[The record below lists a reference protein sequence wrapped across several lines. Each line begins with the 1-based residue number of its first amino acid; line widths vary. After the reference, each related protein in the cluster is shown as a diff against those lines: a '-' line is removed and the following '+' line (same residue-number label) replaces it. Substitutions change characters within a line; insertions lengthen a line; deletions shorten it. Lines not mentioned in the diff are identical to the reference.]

1 MEDFDTI
8 REFLIES
15 NENLGRL
22 DQEIVELEKD
32 PNNRELVASIF
43 RTIHTIKGT
52 CGFLGFDKLT
62 GVNHSAENILSQVRD
77 GKRRVTNNLISIVL
91 ESVDATKEILE
102 VIDRTSSEG
111 ENAFDDLK
119 QRLHA
124 FSESTEEAEGN
135 FVRQKT
141 QIAEVPVE
149 EPVAQ
154 TPAEIQ
160 TPEVPPSE
168 AAPRLDL
175 TENDDGIDSETA
187 ILLKA
192 LLGEQN
198 EEQELAALETASAP
212 KATQGPVAEPHSAT
226 VIQTAEA
233 KTQTPNGV
241 QPAPIIETTMS
252 EQNPIPESSASSN
265 EVSSNQ
271 VASAPPKPVQPIAP
285 PAAAAQPAPP
295 PPLKAAAAA
304 AGAEG
309 GDRAGGTKN
318 NAVLDSTIRVDVGL
332 LDKLMNL
339 VGELVLARNQ
349 VLQFTAK
356 LEAGTFNATSQRLNL
371 ITSELQESV
380 MKTRMQP
387 IGIVWGKFPRV
398 VRDLAAECGKYIHLN
413 MDGAET
419 ELDRTIIEA
428 IKDPLTHIVR
438 NSCDH
443 GIERPDERVKKGK
456 TATGRLLLRAFHE
469 GGHVNIEISDD
480 GAGINPDK
488 VKAKAIQKGLLSAEQ
503 AQRLTEREA
512 INLIFLPGFSTAEK
526 ISNISGRGVGMDVVK
541 TNIER
546 IGGVVDLASTEGQ
559 GTTIKIK
566 IPLTLAIIPGL
577 VVTGAG
583 QRFVIPQ
590 VSLFE
595 LIRLEGENGLR
606 QIERI
611 HGTPVYRRRGKLLPL
626 TFLNEILKVPARNS
640 ESDVVNIVVLQAE
653 DSEFGLVVDGIN
665 DTQEIVVKPLGK
677 RLKGLSMYSGAT
689 IMGDGKVA
697 LILDVLGI
705 AQRSG
710 VLRESREVR
719 AANKEKKQDQST
731 KDKQTMLLFSA
742 GRFERLAV
750 PLSLVARLEEI
761 PSGDVEHA
769 AGRMVVQYRG
779 QILPLV
785 SLAGQL
791 DPGADTNLP
800 PGQNVQV
807 VVFSNGGRLIGLVV
821 DRILDIVEEHVT
833 VRKSSETFGL
843 MGSAVV
849 GQKVTDFVDLHEII
863 ANTGE
868 KWAAGQ
874 KNLLAGATV
883 MVVEKSPFA
892 RAHLRSSLEM
902 AGYRVVE
909 ASGFQEAV
917 DKLSREKVRIVAA
930 SPEFI
935 EVAQHVRGNPK
946 LAHIRLLGL
955 LADSSEQAK
964 HLDSQWFEDFQLKFD
979 RKAMLGSLERLA
991 EAVEQSEREL
1001 AGVGH

>member
-32 PNNRELVASIF
+32 PTNRELVASIF

-62 GVNHSAENILSQVRD
+62 GVTHSAENILSQVRE
-77 GKRRVTNNLISIVL
+77 GKRKATNSLISIIL

-102 VIDRTSSEG
+102 IIEQTAAEG
-111 ENAFDDLK
+111 ENAYEELK
-119 QRLHA
+119 GRLHA
-124 FSESTEEAEGN
+124 FSEADEQTEGQFVKAKAAPKPAAAEPTAKEAPKAVEEAPRTDSGADSVEPAE
-135 FVRQKT
+135 T
-141 QIAEVPVE
+141 IAE
-149 EPVAQ
+149 
-154 TPAEIQ
+154 I
-160 TPEVPPSE
+160 
-168 AAPRLDL
+168 DL
-175 TENDDGIDSETA
+175 ETS
-187 ILLKA
+187 ILMKA
-192 LLGEQN
+192 LLEAGVIQEATQEAPALLERKEAQPMAEPN
-198 EEQELAALETASAP
+198 KEAEPIEPEIEVASSHAREQE
-212 KATQGPVAEPHSAT
+212 
-226 VIQTAEA
+226 I
-233 KTQTPNGV
+233 
-241 QPAPIIETTMS
+241 TMS
-252 EQNPIPESSASSN
+252 EQKQIPEVG
-265 EVSSNQ
+265 EE
-271 VASAPPKPVQPIAP
+271 QPQ
-285 PAAAAQPAPP
+285 AAEITMQQPA
-295 PPLKAAAAA
+295 KAVAAA
-304 AGAEG
+304 AGAGADG
-309 GDRAGGTKN
+309 GERGGPAKN

-339 VGELVLARNQ
+339 VGKLVLARNQ

-387 IGIVWGKFPRV
+387 IGIVWSKFPRV
-398 VRDLAAECGKYIHLN
+398 VRDLAAECGKYILLT

-443 GIERPDERVKKGK
+443 GIERPDDRVKKGK
-456 TATGRLLLRAFHE
+456 TATGRLSLRAFHE

-480 GAGINPDK
+480 GGGINPER

-503 AQRLTEREA
+503 GQRLTEREA

-526 ISNISGRGVGMDVVK
+526 VSNISGRGVGMDVVK

-546 IGGVVDLASTEGQ
+546 IGGVVDLASTDGL
-559 GTTIKIK
+559 GTTIRIK

-583 QRFVIPQ
+583 ERFVIPQ

-595 LIRLEGENGLR
+595 LIRLEGDSGMR

-626 TFLNEILKVPARNS
+626 TFLNEILKVPGNKTA
-640 ESDVVNIVVLQAE
+640 SDVVNIVVLQAE

-710 VLRESREVR
+710 VLRESRDAR
-719 AANKEKKQDQST
+719 AATKEKKQDQPG
-731 KDKQTMLLFSA
+731 KERQTLLLFSA

-761 PSGDVEHA
+761 PSAQVEHA

-785 SLAGQL
+785 SLAAQI
-791 DPGADTNLP
+791 DPTADTSLP
-800 PGQNVQV
+800 KDQNVQV
-807 VVFSNGGRLIGLVV
+807 VVFSNGDQLIGLVV
-821 DRILDIVEEHVT
+821 DRILDIVEEQVT
-833 VRKSSETFGL
+833 VRKSSEAFGL

-863 ANTGE
+863 GNSGE
-868 KWAAGQ
+868 KWATGL
-874 KNLLAGATV
+874 KRSGGSTV
-883 MVVEKSPFA
+883 MVAEQSSFA
-892 RAHLRSSLEM
+892 RAHLRSSIEM

-909 ASGFQEAV
+909 AAGFQEAV
-917 DKLSREKVRIVAA
+917 DKLSREKVGILAA
-930 SPEFI
+930 SVDLSEL
-935 EVAQHVRGNPK
+935 ARHVKSNPK

-955 LADSSEQAK
+955 LADGGNSSK
-964 HLDSQWFEDFQLKFD
+964 HADAGLFEDFQLKFD
-979 RKAMLGSLERLA
+979 RKAMLTSLQRLA
-991 EAVEQSEREL
+991 AAVEQGEQEL
-1001 AGVGH
+1001 AGVSR

>member
-1 MEDFDTI
+1 LDPSSASFMEDFDTI

-22 DQEIVELEKD
+22 DQEIVELEKN
-32 PNNRELVASIF
+32 PSNRELVASIF

-62 GVNHSAENILSQVRD
+62 GVTHSAENILSQVRE
-77 GKRRVTNNLISIVL
+77 GKRKATNALISIIL
-91 ESVDATKEILE
+91 ESVDATKEILD
-102 VIDRTSSEG
+102 VIERTAAEG
-111 ENAFDDLK
+111 ENAYEELK
-119 QRLHA
+119 VRLHA
-124 FSESTEEAEGN
+124 FSEADESTEAQYVKKNAGGQSPIPALATTGELPIGVALAAGEN
-135 FVRQKT
+135 VADQSPPPPT
-141 QIAEVPVE
+141 EEQI
-149 EPVAQ
+149 
-154 TPAEIQ
+154 
-160 TPEVPPSE
+160 
-168 AAPRLDL
+168 DL
-175 TENDDGIDSETA
+175 ENS
-187 ILLKA
+187 ILMKA
-192 LLGEQN
+192 LLGEEMTTQGHEAAPVAIDSRPA
-198 EEQELAALETASAP
+198 EEANSEPVVEVKPLTQSELRAEKEVLVNAAVTRATPMSVQQTNSEVNASSGEAQASTAPAVLAEPTP
-212 KATQGPVAEPHSAT
+212 KAVAPTA
-226 VIQTAEA
+226 AEA
-233 KTQTPNGV
+233 DGSERA
-241 QPAPIIETTMS
+241 APS
-252 EQNPIPESSASSN
+252 
-265 EVSSNQ
+265 
-271 VASAPPKPVQPIAP
+271 
-285 PAAAAQPAPP
+285 
-295 PPLKAAAAA
+295 
-304 AGAEG
+304 
-309 GDRAGGTKN
+309 KN
-318 NAVLDSTIRVDVGL
+318 NAVLDSTIRVDVVL

-349 VLQFTAK
+349 VLQFTAR

-371 ITSELQESV
+371 ITSELQENV

-387 IGIVWGKFPRV
+387 IGIVWSKFPRV
-398 VRDLAAECGKYIHLN
+398 VRDLAAECGKYIHLT

-456 TATGRLLLRAFHE
+456 TATGRLTLRAFHE

-480 GAGINPDK
+480 GGGINPAR
-488 VKAKAIQKGLLSAEQ
+488 VKAKAVQKGLLSAEQ

-512 INLIFLPGFSTAEK
+512 NNLIFLPGFSTAEK
-526 ISNISGRGVGMDVVK
+526 VSNLSGRGVGMDVVK

-546 IGGVVDLASTEGQ
+546 IGGVVDLSSTEGQ

-577 VVTGAG
+577 VITGAG

-595 LIRLEGENGLR
+595 LIRLEGEAGMR

-626 TFLNEILKVPARNS
+626 TFLNEILRVPGVKS

-710 VLRESREVR
+710 VLRESREAR
-719 AANKEKKQDQST
+719 AANKEKKRDQAT
-731 KDKQTMLLFSA
+731 KDRQTLLLFSA
-742 GRFERLAV
+742 GKFERLAV

-761 PSGDVEHA
+761 PMAQVEHA
-769 AGRMVVQYRG
+769 SGHMVVQYRG

-785 SLAGQL
+785 SLAAQL
-791 DPGADTNLP
+791 DPSVDATQPNDENL
-800 PGQNVQV
+800 QV
-807 VVFSNGGRLIGLVV
+807 VVFGNGDQLIGVVV
-821 DRILDIVEEHVT
+821 DRIIDIVEEHVT
-833 VRKSSETFGL
+833 ARKSSKTVGL
-843 MGSAVV
+843 MGSALV
-849 GQKVTDFVDLHEII
+849 GQKVTDFLDLQQVI
-863 ANTGE
+863 ANSGE

-874 KNLLAGATV
+874 KSVGGSTVLLLESSA
-883 MVVEKSPFA
+883 FA
-892 RAHLRSSLEM
+892 RAYLRNSLEM
-902 AGYRVVE
+902 AGFRVVE
-909 ASGFQEAV
+909 ATGFQDAV
-917 DKLSREKVRIVAA
+917 DKLSREKVHIVAA
-930 SPEFI
+930 SPDLAEL
-935 EVAQHVRGNPK
+935 AQYIKSSPK
-946 LAHIRLLGL
+946 LGHIRLLGL
-955 LADSSEQAK
+955 LTEGASGSE
-964 HLDSQWFEDFQLKFD
+964 HLDSALFEDFQMKFD
-979 RKAMLGSLERLA
+979 RQGMLSSLDRLA
-991 EAVEQSEREL
+991 EAVEQSEQVL
-1001 AGVGH
+1001 AGGGR

>member
-22 DQEIVELEKD
+22 DQEIVELEKE
-32 PNNRELVASIF
+32 PGNRELVASIF

-62 GVNHSAENILSQVRD
+62 GVTHSAENILSQVRE
-77 GKRRVTNNLISIVL
+77 GKRRATNSLISIIL
-91 ESVDATKEILE
+91 EAVDATKEILD
-102 VIDRTSSEG
+102 VIEKTAAEG
-111 ENAFDDLK
+111 DNAYEELK
-119 QRLHA
+119 GRLHS
-124 FSESTEEAEGN
+124 FSEADEATEAN
-135 FVRQKT
+135 YVRKKSGAPPSAPAQLK
-141 QIAEVPVE
+141 EVP
-149 EPVAQ
+149 A
-154 TPAEIQ
+154 TKAETEGKDTAVDEDI
-160 TPEVPPSE
+160 
-168 AAPRLDL
+168 DL
-175 TENDDGIDSETA
+175 ETA
-187 ILLKA
+187 ILMKA
-192 LLGEQN
+192 LLVETGEG
-198 EEQELAALETASAP
+198 EESAAATPSMEATLVAELEPEVEPEPEPSEPVATETKAETASAP
-212 KATQGPVAEPHSAT
+212 S
-226 VIQTAEA
+226 QTAGR
-233 KTQTPNGV
+233 QT
-241 QPAPIIETTMS
+241 AAHEITMN
-252 EQNPIPESSASSN
+252 EPKQNLE
-265 EVSSNQ
+265 
-271 VASAPPKPVQPIAP
+271 ASAHLSEEEPAQTVEAAPPQ
-285 PAAAAQPAPP
+285 PAAAAEAPAQ
-295 PPLKAAAAA
+295 KTWAAAAS
-304 AGAEG
+304 AGGEG
-309 GDRAGGTKN
+309 GGSAKN
-318 NAVLDSTIRVDVGL
+318 TAVLDSTIRVDVGL

-349 VLQFTAK
+349 VLQFTAR

-398 VRDLAAECGKYIHLN
+398 VRDLAAECGKYIHLT

-443 GIERPDERVKKGK
+443 GIERPDERIKKGK
-456 TATGRLLLRAFHE
+456 TATGRLTLRAFHE

-480 GAGINPDK
+480 GGGINPEK
-488 VKAKAIQKGLLSAEQ
+488 VKAKAVQKGLLSAEQ

-512 INLIFLPGFSTAEK
+512 INLIFLAGFSTAEK
-526 ISNISGRGVGMDVVK
+526 VSNISGRGVGMDVVK

-546 IGGVVDLASTEGQ
+546 IGGVVDLASTEGH

-583 QRFVIPQ
+583 ERFVIPQ

-595 LIRLEGENGLR
+595 LIRLEGPSGMK

-626 TFLNEILKVPARNS
+626 TFLNEILRAPVRKTD
-640 ESDVVNIVVLQAE
+640 SDVVNIVVLQAE

-719 AANKEKKQDQST
+719 SANKDKKQDQAT
-731 KDKQTMLLFSA
+731 KDRQTLLLFSA

-761 PSGDVEHA
+761 PTSQVEHA

-785 SLAGQL
+785 SLAAQL
-791 DPGADTNLP
+791 DPGGSDTTLP
-800 PGQNVQV
+800 KDQNVQV
-807 VVFSNGGRLIGLVV
+807 VVFSNGDRLIGLVV
-821 DRILDIVEEHVT
+821 DSILDIVEEHVT
-833 VRKSSETFGL
+833 VRKSSDTFGL

-863 ANTGE
+863 GNSGE

-874 KNLLAGATV
+874 KGTAGGATV
-883 MVVEKSPFA
+883 MVVEKSAFA

-909 ASGFQEAV
+909 AAGFQEAV
-917 DKLSREKVRIVAA
+917 DKLSREKVRILAV
-930 SPEFI
+930 SPELP
-935 EVAQHVRGNPK
+935 ELAQHVKGNPK

-955 LADSSEQAK
+955 LPEGGTRGKALNTD
-964 HLDSQWFEDFQLKFD
+964 LFEELQMKFD
-979 RKAMLGSLERLA
+979 RKAMLSSLERLA
-991 EAVEQSEREL
+991 EVVEQSEQEL
-1001 AGVGH
+1001 SGMNR

>member
-32 PNNRELVASIF
+32 PGNSELVASIF

-62 GVNHSAENILSQVRD
+62 GVTHSAENILSQVRD
-77 GKRRVTNNLISIVL
+77 GKRKATNSLISIIL
-91 ESVDATKEILE
+91 ESVDATKEILD
-102 VIDRTSSEG
+102 VIEKTSEEG
-111 ENAFDDLK
+111 ENAFEELK
-119 QRLHA
+119 GRLHA
-124 FSESTEEAEGN
+124 FSEANEETEGN
-135 FVRQKT
+135 YVQAKAKVELPAA
-141 QIAEVPVE
+141 AESEANAATPTAE
-149 EPVAQ
+149 NPSSEPVA
-154 TPAEIQ
+154 
-160 TPEVPPSE
+160 E
-168 AAPRLDL
+168 APLTDDIDL
-175 TENDDGIDSETA
+175 ETA
-187 ILLKA
+187 ILMKA
-192 LLGEQN
+192 LLGEQGEGFTFVPQTLESKLVP
-198 EEQELAALETASAP
+198 EEPPATEKKAPETISPPAAQPEIQKPGKAESAAET
-212 KATQGPVAEPHSAT
+212 
-226 VIQTAEA
+226 
-233 KTQTPNGV
+233 N
-241 QPAPIIETTMS
+241 MS
-252 EQNPIPESSASSN
+252 EQKPNPETNDNSAKAK
-265 EVSSNQ
+265 EEPTPT
-271 VASAPPKPVQPIAP
+271 AETAPPKPVQPIAP
-285 PAAAAQPAPP
+285 PAAAVEVAPG
-295 PPLKAAAAA
+295 PPLRAAAAA
-304 AGAEG
+304 AGAGADG
-309 GDRAGGTKN
+309 GERTVGAKN

-349 VLQFTAK
+349 VLQFTAR

-443 GIERPDERVKKGK
+443 GIERPDERIKRGK
-456 TATGRLLLRAFHE
+456 TATGRLTLRAFHE

-480 GAGINPDK
+480 GGGINPERI
-488 VKAKAIQKGLLSAEQ
+488 KAKAVQKGLLSVEQ

-526 ISNISGRGVGMDVVK
+526 VSNISGRGVGMDVVK

-546 IGGVVDLASTEGQ
+546 IGGVVDLASTDGQ

-577 VVTGAG
+577 VITGAG

-595 LIRLEGENGLR
+595 LIRLEGENGMR

-626 TFLNEILKVPARNS
+626 TFLNEILKVPGHAAVD
-640 ESDVVNIVVLQAE
+640 DVVNIVVLQAE

-710 VLRESREVR
+710 VLRESREIR
-719 AANKEKKQDQST
+719 GANKENKQAQVG

-761 PSGDVEHA
+761 PVANVEHA

-791 DPGADTNLP
+791 DPGADISLP
-800 PGQNVQV
+800 KDQNVQV
-807 VVFSNGGRLIGLVV
+807 VVFNNGDRLIGLVV

-863 ANTGE
+863 ANSGE
-868 KWAAGQ
+868 KWAAHKTLSGP
-874 KNLLAGATV
+874 ATV
-883 MVVEKSPFA
+883 MIVERSPFA

-909 ASGFQEAV
+909 AASSQEAV

-930 SPEFI
+930 SPEFS
-935 EVAQHVRGNPK
+935 ELAQHVKGNPK

-955 LADSSEQAK
+955 LGEGSNPNRHADAG
-964 HLDSQWFEDFQLKFD
+964 LFEEFQMKFD
-979 RKAMLGSLERLA
+979 RKAMLSSLERLA
-991 EAVEQSEREL
+991 EAVEHSEQEL
-1001 AGVGH
+1001 AGVSR

>member
-1 MEDFDTI
+1 MEDLDTI
-8 REFLIES
+8 KEFLIES

-32 PNNRELVASIF
+32 PTNRDLVASIF

-62 GVNHSAENILSQVRD
+62 GVTHLAESILSQVRE
-77 GKRRVTNNLISIVL
+77 GKRKATNQLISIVL
-91 ESVDATKEILE
+91 EAVDAIREILE
-102 VIDRTSSEG
+102 VIERTNVEG
-111 ENAFDDLK
+111 DNWYDELK
-119 QRLHA
+119 GRLNSFA
-124 FSESTEEAEGN
+124 EADEQTEGLYVAKRSQAKPSTEAAAGGSEKEA
-135 FVRQKT
+135 R
-141 QIAEVPVE
+141 
-149 EPVAQ
+149 
-154 TPAEIQ
+154 PAPQ
-160 TPEVPPSE
+160 PESDID
-168 AAPRLDL
+168 LD
-175 TENDDGIDSETA
+175 TS
-187 ILLKA
+187 ILLKLA
-192 LLGEQN
+192 MRQGFAPPAVPVLPDPTPVAGPAEKQDTTSPPV
-198 EEQELAALETASAP
+198 EQESSMSQQNQSDELAVGAEETTLVETASAKQP
-212 KATQGPVAEPHSAT
+212 ERGDAAGAGAE
-226 VIQTAEA
+226 E
-233 KTQTPNGV
+233 
-241 QPAPIIETTMS
+241 PAP
-252 EQNPIPESSASSN
+252 
-265 EVSSNQ
+265 
-271 VASAPPKPVQPIAP
+271 
-285 PAAAAQPAPP
+285 
-295 PPLKAAAAA
+295 KAAAAA

-309 GDRAGGTKN
+309 GERAAPAKTG
-318 NAVLDSTIRVDVGL
+318 AVLDSTIRVDVGL

-349 VLQFTAK
+349 VLQFTAR

-398 VRDLAAECGKYIHLN
+398 VRDLAAECGKYIQLT

-428 IKDPLTHIVR
+428 IKDPLTHLVR

-443 GIERPDERVKKGK
+443 GIERPEERVKRGK
-456 TATGRLLLRAFHE
+456 TATGRLSLRAFHE

-480 GAGINPDK
+480 GGGINPER
-488 VKAKAIQKGLLSAEQ
+488 VKAKALQKGLISAEQ
-503 AQRLTEREA
+503 GGRLTDREA
-512 INLIFLPGFSTAEK
+512 MNLIFLPGFSTAEK

-546 IGGVVDLASTEGQ
+546 IGGVVDLTSGEGR

-577 VVTGAG
+577 VVTSAG
-583 QRFVIPQ
+583 ERFVIPQ

-595 LIRLEGENGLR
+595 LIRLEGESGLR

-626 TFLNEILKVPARNS
+626 TFLNEILRSPARS
-640 ESDVVNIVVLQAE
+640 GDSDVVNIVVLQAE
-653 DSEFGLVVDGIN
+653 ESEFGLVVDTIN

-710 VLRESREVR
+710 VLREARS
-719 AANKEKKQDQST
+719 AMSSDKEKT
-731 KDKQTMLLFSA
+731 AEPAGKDRQTLLLFSVA
-742 GRFERLAV
+742 HFERLAV

-761 PSGDVEHA
+761 PLSQIEQA

-779 QILPLV
+779 EILPLI
-785 SLAGQL
+785 SLAAQLSPGQDSGL
-791 DPGADTNLP
+791 SAQ
-800 PGQNVQV
+800 QNVQV
-807 VVFSNGGRLIGLVV
+807 VVFNNGDRLIGLIV
-821 DRILDIVEEHVT
+821 DRIVDIVEEQVT
-833 VRKSSETFGL
+833 VRKSSDTFGL

-849 GQKVTDFVDLHEII
+849 GDKVTDFVDLHEII
-863 ANTGE
+863 TNSGE

-874 KNLLAGATV
+874 KGRAGRSTV
-883 MVVEKSPFA
+883 LVAEESSFA

-909 ASGFQEAV
+909 AAGFQEAV
-917 DKLSREKVRIVAA
+917 EKLSREKVRIVAA
-930 SPEFI
+930 SLHFAEL
-935 EVAQHVRGNPK
+935 ARHVKDNPK
-946 LAHIRLLGL
+946 LAHIPVLGL
-955 LADSSEQAK
+955 LAESGQRAK
-964 HLDSQWFEDFQLKFD
+964 QVDASLFEDFQMKFD
-979 RKAMLGSLERLA
+979 RKAMLDSLERLA
-991 EAVEQSEREL
+991 AAVEQSQQEL
-1001 AGVGH
+1001 ADATR